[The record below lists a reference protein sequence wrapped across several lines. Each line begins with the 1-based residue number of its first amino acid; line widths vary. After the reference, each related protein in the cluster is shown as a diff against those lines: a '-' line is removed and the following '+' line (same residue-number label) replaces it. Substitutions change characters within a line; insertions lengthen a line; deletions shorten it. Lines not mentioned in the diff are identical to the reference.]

1 MPIKDQCI
9 GCKGFNPQTGL
20 CTIRW
25 EQLTFDG
32 VNCDKF
38 QSTKN
43 VEPET
48 NDEKKD
54 FVEDSLSSGIP
65 SNSILKRG
73 KSIANRMV
81 YVKGSP
87 SVHQKKPD
95 VEEEEHP
102 KFVIQIPENVAR
114 VFYRLLLL
122 IIVVGIG
129 YGIYYFIQDA
139 EKQKREDLVWKARAE
154 LDVIKNDKTM
164 EYMRLADVEYED
176 RMLRLSYI
184 IRFHK
189 SYSAVEQSSDSLL
202 RLAFMSEVALF
213 PERWKTISKYLNEAQ
228 VKLAVTC
235 WNDFSNP
242 SFALSGKELV
252 SLLENKKLLSKG
264 LKFFEEMK
272 ADEVLE
278 YARIHFRNDRFL
290 KVDGIVSG
298 QQSLEL
304 HLSYDDSKARLG
316 KSFLDTARVSAHF
329 TDPVGDMGSIL
340 DGMLAISTRTDKGIA
355 FVYKGR
361 MSQKVDSCVWDAES
375 AKKLAKK
382 YNGGLLLEGRKTNQV
397 KTVIIKEKK

>member
-9 GCKGFNPQTGL
+9 GCKGFNPATGL

-25 EQLTFDG
+25 EQPTFDG

-43 VEPET
+43 AESEK

-54 FVEDSLSSGIP
+54 FVEDSSSSGAP
-65 SNSILKRG
+65 SKSILKRG

-81 YVKGSP
+81 YVKGSS
-87 SVHQKKPD
+87 SVHQKKRD
-95 VEEEEHP
+95 VEEEEHSE
-102 KFVIQIPENVAR
+102 FVMQIPANVAR

-122 IIVVGIG
+122 ILVIGIG
-129 YGIYYFIQDA
+129 YGIYYFIKDA

-176 RMLRLSYI
+176 SVLRLSFI

-189 SYSAVEQSSDSLL
+189 SFSPIEQTSDSLI

-235 WNDFSNP
+235 LNDFSNP
-242 SFALSGKELV
+242 SFTLSSKKLV

-264 LKFFEEMK
+264 LKFFESMK
-272 ADEVLE
+272 ADEVME

-290 KVDGIVSG
+290 KADGVVSG
-298 QQSLEL
+298 QQFLEL

-316 KSFLDTARVSAHF
+316 NSFLDTARVSAHF

-355 FVYKGR
+355 FVYKAR
-361 MSQKVDSCVWDAES
+361 KSQKVDSCVWDAEK
-375 AKKLAKK
+375 AKELAKK
-382 YNGGLLLEGRKTNQV
+382 YNGGLLLEGRKTNRV
-397 KTVIIKEKK
+397 RTVITKQK